1 MENRVKISMAHPFS
15 IWKWFSNKEK
25 QAINKIRGQ
34 WTLLSLNS
42 WKLYNYPPELYLW
55 FQPRPGPESWFILL
69 LLKFKFTSS
78 TGAGWSLFSD
88 PSGRLILSPNPLET
102 KKQDQ
107 DRAGTFIVGWFP
119 KQSCPYSKDSFSPC
133 LPCRRKLLSH
143 CLIQSLKS
151 IKSKARNRNE
161 IPSLNLCSV
170 GCVHNS
176 SNTIKYKCLSGGGHE
191 TGTIEARV
199 LLEGD
204 TFCRKLLGTV
214 MSYDTR
220 GLPTRS
226 LDEGM
231 LSHRASLPVS
241 LWAPPCL

>member
-1 MENRVKISMAHPFS
+1 M
-15 IWKWFSNKEK
+15 
-25 QAINKIRGQ
+25 
-34 WTLLSLNS
+34 
-42 WKLYNYPPELYLW
+42 
-55 FQPRPGPESWFILL
+55 
-69 LLKFKFTSS
+69 
-78 TGAGWSLFSD
+78 FSD

-176 SNTIKYKCLSGGGHE
+176 SNTIKYKCLSVGGRE

-220 GLPTRS
+220 GLPTRP